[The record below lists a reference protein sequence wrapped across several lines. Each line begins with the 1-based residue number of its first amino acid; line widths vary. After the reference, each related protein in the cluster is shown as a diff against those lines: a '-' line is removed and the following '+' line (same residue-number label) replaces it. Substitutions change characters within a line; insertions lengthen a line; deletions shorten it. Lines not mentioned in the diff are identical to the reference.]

1 MIFELLTNEVGKH
14 FAHSTAGFPEKVPVI
29 LYN

>member
-14 FAHSTAGFPEKVPVI
+14 FEYSTAGVPENVPVI
-29 LYN
+29 FYN